1 VVVAGLDL
9 SPLVRVVVTVGVV
22 VMAVRVPVVVVVPV
36 VMVVV
41 VVMVVAAAFLVPPV
55 RAVVRPQQVIPPV
68 VYWVEEAFL
77 MKKIQDNC
85 ACKPHCPKKK
95 NLFAE

>member
-1 VVVAGLDL
+1 MVVAGLDL

-36 VMVVV
+36 VPVVV
-41 VVMVVAAAFLVPPV
+41 VVTVVVVAAAFLVPPV

-85 ACKPHCPKKK
+85 ACG
-95 NLFAE
+95 

>member
-36 VMVVV
+36 VMVV
-41 VVMVVAAAFLVPPV
+41 VVAAAFLVPPV